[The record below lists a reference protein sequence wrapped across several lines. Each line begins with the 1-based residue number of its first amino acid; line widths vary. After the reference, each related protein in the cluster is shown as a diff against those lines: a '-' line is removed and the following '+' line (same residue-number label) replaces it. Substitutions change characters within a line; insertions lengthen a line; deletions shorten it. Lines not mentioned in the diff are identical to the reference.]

1 MLWGRTRGQKYSR
14 MYVFCAAAGDGVD
27 TLAKSGLHD
36 TQGISPCYPSDR
48 RLNGLQSHCG
58 CFWEEK
64 NFLPLLWIILSEL
77 PAQSL
82 ISVLTQLSCLL
93 LLIEI
98 QCYVGVKWHYCFL
111 THIFLNFA
119 IRCQRLLDG
128 MVCWTA
134 SWMRM
139 IVLSLTM
146 SWAIRATAGLQ
157 QLASHSCCLIL
168 SSVSLLLSTCIL
180 LSYWR
185 ITHRYVCLKFKYFN
199 LFWRNWIYC
208 RCWWDHL
215 LCDCLMYLNV

>member
-1 MLWGRTRGQKYSR
+1 MLWQCMRGQKYSCI
-14 MYVFCAAAGDGVD
+14 YVFCAMAGDRDD
-27 TLAKSGLHD
+27 TLAKSRLHD
-36 TQGISPCYPSDR
+36 TQGNRTCYPWDR
-48 RLNGLQSHCG
+48 KLYGLQSQYW

-64 NFLPLLWIILSEL
+64 NFLPLLWIIPPEL

-82 ISVLTQLSCLL
+82 VSVLTWLSCLL

-98 QCYVGVKWHYCFL
+98 QCYVGVMWHYCFL

-128 MVCWTA
+128 MVCWPA

-139 IVLSLTM
+139 SVLSLTM
-146 SWAIRATAGLQ
+146 SWAIRATVGLQ

-185 ITHRYVCLKFKYFN
+185 ITHRYV
-199 LFWRNWIYC
+199 
-208 RCWWDHL
+208 H
-215 LCDCLMYLNV
+215 

>member
-1 MLWGRTRGQKYSR
+1 MLWGCMRGQKYNH
-14 MYVFCAAAGDGVD
+14 MYVICSAAGDRVD
-27 TLAKSGLHD
+27 MLARSWLHD
-36 TQGISPCYPSDR
+36 TQGNSPCYPWDR
-48 RLNGLQSHCG
+48 RLDGLQSQYG

-64 NFLPLLWIILSEL
+64 NFLPLLWIIPPEHT
-77 PAQSL
+77 AQSL
-82 ISVLTQLSCLL
+82 ISVLTRLSCLL

-98 QCYVGVKWHYCFL
+98 QHYVGVKWHYYFL
-111 THIFLNFA
+111 THIFLHFA

-139 IVLSLTM
+139 SVLSLTM
-146 SWAIRATAGLQ
+146 SWAIRATVGLQ

-185 ITHRYVCLKFKYFN
+185 ITHRYIHLKFKYFS
-199 LFWRNWIYC
+199 LFWRNWLYC

-215 LCDCLMYLNV
+215 LYDCLMYFNV